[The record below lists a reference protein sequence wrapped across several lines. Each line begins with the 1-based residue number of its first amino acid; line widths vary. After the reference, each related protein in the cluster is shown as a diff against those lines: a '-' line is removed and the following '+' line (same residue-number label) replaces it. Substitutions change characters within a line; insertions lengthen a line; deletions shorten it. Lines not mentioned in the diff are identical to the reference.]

1 MINFTLKENTEDID
15 KILLKLRSY
24 SVLDTPGFVVAFR
37 YMAPRGMLTQKFDLP
52 TLFRLISYT

>member
-24 SVLDTPGFVVAFR
+24 SVLDTPGFE
-37 YMAPRGMLTQKFDLP
+37 
-52 TLFRLISYT
+52 INCCI